1 MTLTQWF
8 IFFLIIQVVHGLG
21 TWKLYIKAGRQAWE
35 AFVPV
40 YNSVILMKIIN
51 RSPWWTILLF
61 LPIINLIMFPVVWV
75 ETARSFGKNTYQDT
89 FLAVVTLGF
98 YNYYLNYVADVAY
111 VENRDINPKSSSGE
125 WVSSILFAVVAATL
139 VHTYF
144 IQPYTIPSSSLE
156 KSLLVGDFLFVSKV
170 NYGARIPMTT
180 VAAPMVHDT
189 IPILKK
195 KSYLFNDDVTKKETS
210 WINKLQFPY
219 LRIPGFEKIDR
230 NEIVVFNSPA
240 DSTDNIN
247 HFTSTSNRSFNKPID
262 KKINLVKRCV
272 GVPGDSLEVRNGFV
286 YINGVQNELPDRAAL
301 QFSYFVQPKTN
312 QFNAKLM
319 KDRYDIT
326 DPFTLL
332 RNQNTYYFSAI
343 SDEALSRFKN
353 HPNVASITPNKQE
366 KGVRDPGI
374 FPHHPD
380 YNWNNDFF
388 GPLYI
393 PEEGK
398 TIDINLDVLPLYKRI
413 IEVYEGNTLR
423 VEGNQIFIN
432 NELATNYTFKQDYYW
447 MMGDNRH
454 NSLDARAWGFVP
466 FNHVVGK
473 PVFIW
478 MSWDGL
484 KNPRWERFFTTVHG
498 SGSSSYLIPFLIFLI
513 AYFVFNKWFK
523 KKQATDLNNKLA
535 SEGNVTYAAI
545 QDRIKAAV
553 IDSIIIILA
562 LFITSEVFALFDS
575 VPNYIKII
583 ASIIIFILYDPLL
596 TSMKGGTIGHTLS
609 KITVRKEDKLEE
621 NISFPSALIRFILK
635 VLLGW
640 ISLISISGNEKKK
653 AIHDYAANSIVIK
666 KE

>member
-1 MTLTQWF
+1 MTLTQWLIF
-8 IFFLIIQVVHGLG
+8 ILIIQVVHGLG

-35 AFVPV
+35 AFIPV
-40 YNSVILMKIIN
+40 YNAVILMKIIN

-75 ETARSFGKNTYQDT
+75 ETARSFGKNTYTDT

-98 YNYYLNYVADVAY
+98 YNYYLNYVANVSY
-111 VENRDINPKSSSGE
+111 IENRDINPKSSSGE
-125 WVSSILFAVVAATL
+125 WVNSILFAIVAATL

-189 IPILKK
+189 IPVLKK
-195 KSYLFNDDVTKKETS
+195 KSYLFNDDITKKEAS
-210 WINKLQFPY
+210 WLNKLQLPY

-247 HFTSTSNRSFNKPID
+247 VFSSDRNYNKPID

-272 GVPGDSLEVRNGFV
+272 GVPGDSLEVRDGFI
-286 YINGVQNELPDRAAL
+286 YINGVKNELPDRAQL
-301 QFSYFVQPKTN
+301 QFSYYVQPKTN
-312 QFNAKLM
+312 QFNPQLLKE
-319 KDRYDIT
+319 RYDIT
-326 DPFTLL
+326 DRFTIIN
-332 RNQNTYYFSAI
+332 NQNTYYFSAI

-353 HPNVASITPNKQE
+353 HPNVLSITPNKQE
-366 KGVRDPGI
+366 KGVRDPNI

-398 TIDINLDVLPLYKRI
+398 TIDINLEVLPLYKRV
-413 IEVYEGNTLR
+413 IEEYEGNSLR

-432 NELATNYTFKQDYYW
+432 NQLATNYTFKQDYYW

-498 SGSSSYLIPFLIFLI
+498 SGEPVSYLIPFLVLLFG
-513 AYFVFNKWFK
+513 YYGFK
-523 KKQATDLNNKLA
+523 KW
-535 SEGNVTYAAI
+535 
-545 QDRIKAAV
+545 
-553 IDSIIIILA
+553 
-562 LFITSEVFALFDS
+562 
-575 VPNYIKII
+575 
-583 ASIIIFILYDPLL
+583 
-596 TSMKGGTIGHTLS
+596 
-609 KITVRKEDKLEE
+609 RKH
-621 NISFPSALIRFILK
+621 
-635 VLLGW
+635 
-640 ISLISISGNEKKK
+640 KK
-653 AIHDYAANSIVIK
+653 ANS
-666 KE
+666 

>member
-1 MTLTQWF
+1 MTLTQWLIF
-8 IFFLIIQVVHGLG
+8 ILIIQVVHGLG

-35 AFVPV
+35 AFIPV
-40 YNSVILMKIIN
+40 YNAVILMKIIN

-75 ETARSFGKNTYQDT
+75 ETARSFGKNTYTDT
-89 FLAVVTLGF
+89 FLAIVTLGF
-98 YNYYLNYVADVAY
+98 YNYYLNYVADVSY

-125 WVSSILFAVVAATL
+125 WVNSILFAIVAATL

-189 IPILKK
+189 IPVLKK
-195 KSYLFNDDVTKKETS
+195 KSYLFNDDITKKKTS
-210 WINKLQFPY
+210 WLNKLQLPY

-240 DSTDNIN
+240 DSTDNIKY
-247 HFTSTSNRSFNKPID
+247 FTSLSNRNFNKPID

-272 GVPGDSLEVRNGFV
+272 GVPGDSLEVRDGFI
-286 YINGVQNELPDRAAL
+286 YINGVKNELPDRAEL

-312 QFNAKLM
+312 QFNPQLLKE
-319 KDRYDIT
+319 RYDIT
-326 DPFTLL
+326 DDFDII
-332 RNQNTYYFSAI
+332 NQQNTYYFSAI

-353 HPNVASITPNKQE
+353 HPNVLSITPNKQE
-366 KGVRDPGI
+366 KGARDPNI

-398 TIDINLDVLPLYKRI
+398 TIDINLEVLPLYKRV
-413 IEVYEGNTLR
+413 IEEYEGNSLR

-432 NELATNYTFKQDYYW
+432 NQLATNYTFKQNYYW

-498 SGSSSYLIPFLIFLI
+498 SGEPVSYLIPFLVLLFG
-513 AYFVFNKWFK
+513 YYGFK
-523 KKQATDLNNKLA
+523 KW
-535 SEGNVTYAAI
+535 
-545 QDRIKAAV
+545 
-553 IDSIIIILA
+553 
-562 LFITSEVFALFDS
+562 
-575 VPNYIKII
+575 
-583 ASIIIFILYDPLL
+583 
-596 TSMKGGTIGHTLS
+596 
-609 KITVRKEDKLEE
+609 RKH
-621 NISFPSALIRFILK
+621 
-635 VLLGW
+635 
-640 ISLISISGNEKKK
+640 KK
-653 AIHDYAANSIVIK
+653 ANS
-666 KE
+666 

>member
-1 MTLTQWF
+1 MTLTQWLIF
-8 IFFLIIQVVHGLG
+8 ILIIQVVHGLG

-35 AFVPV
+35 AFIPV
-40 YNSVILMKIIN
+40 YNAVILMKIIN
-51 RSPWWTILLF
+51 RSPWLTILLF

-75 ETARSFGKNTYQDT
+75 ETARSFGKNTYTDT
-89 FLAVVTLGF
+89 FLAFVTLGF
-98 YNYYLNYVADVAY
+98 YNYYLNYVANVSY
-111 VENRDINPKSSSGE
+111 IENRDINPKSSSGE
-125 WVSSILFAVVAATL
+125 WVNSILFAIVAATL

-189 IPILKK
+189 IPVLKK
-195 KSYLFNDDVTKKETS
+195 KSYLFNDDITKKETS
-210 WINKLQFPY
+210 WLNKLQLPY

-247 HFTSTSNRSFNKPID
+247 VFSSDRNYNKPID

-272 GVPGDSLEVRNGFV
+272 GVPGDSLEVRDGFI
-286 YINGVQNELPDRAAL
+286 YINGVKNELPDRAQL
-301 QFSYFVQPKTN
+301 QFSYYVQPKTN
-312 QFNAKLM
+312 QFNPQLLKE
-319 KDRYDIT
+319 RYDIT
-326 DPFTLL
+326 DRFTIIN
-332 RNQNTYYFSAI
+332 NQNTYYFSAI

-353 HPNVASITPNKQE
+353 HPNVLSITPNKQE
-366 KGVRDPGI
+366 KGVRDPNI

-398 TIDINLDVLPLYKRI
+398 TIDINLEVLPLYKRV
-413 IEVYEGNTLR
+413 IEEYEGNSLR

-432 NELATNYTFKQDYYW
+432 NQLVTNYTFKQDYYW

-498 SGSSSYLIPFLIFLI
+498 SGEPVSYLIPFLVLLFG
-513 AYFVFNKWFK
+513 YYGFK
-523 KKQATDLNNKLA
+523 KW
-535 SEGNVTYAAI
+535 
-545 QDRIKAAV
+545 
-553 IDSIIIILA
+553 
-562 LFITSEVFALFDS
+562 
-575 VPNYIKII
+575 
-583 ASIIIFILYDPLL
+583 
-596 TSMKGGTIGHTLS
+596 
-609 KITVRKEDKLEE
+609 RKH
-621 NISFPSALIRFILK
+621 
-635 VLLGW
+635 
-640 ISLISISGNEKKK
+640 KK
-653 AIHDYAANSIVIK
+653 ANS
-666 KE
+666 